1 MNVDP
6 IEELVSLLGEGRDKP
21 EPRLPRA
28 TWLGAITE
36 NQSRSLA
43 RADDD
48 VVTPVPA
55 CRVDRSA
62 PESTLGA
69 VARWFD
75 SWIRTVL
82 TGGVAGS
89 LFGLLYWVF

>member
-1 MNVDP
+1 MSVDP
-6 IEELVSLLGEGRDKP
+6 IEELVSLLDEGRDKP

-36 NQSRSLA
+36 NQPRSLD

-62 PESTLGA
+62 PQSTLGA

-82 TGGVAGS
+82 TGGIAGS
-89 LFGLLYWVF
+89 VFLLYWVF